1 MPQIIDKIKFRLDK
15 LLKKKMVIPDM
26 VEKRKVIDNFIEIFQ
41 PRYFIETGTFL
52 GDTVEYFKNKFDV
65 IYSIELSEEL
75 ANKAKV
81 RFANDINVT
90 IVHGD
95 SSIKLKDMI
104 VDLKE
109 PILFWLDG
117 HYSSEFFIKD
127 EYIKT
132 AKGDTNTPIQL
143 ELDVI
148 LNSSVLPIILI
159 DDARLFTGK
168 NDYPTLNAIKQQV
181 NISGKNLDVFV
192 NKDII
197 HIIPQK
203 R

>member
-1 MPQIIDKIKFRLDK
+1 MTQIIDKIKFRLDK

-26 VEKRKVIDNFIEIFQ
+26 VEKRKVIDNFIEVFQ

-143 ELDVI
+143 ELDII

-181 NISGKNLDVFV
+181 NLSGKNLDVFV